1 MRWTAI
7 ALGCGALVLAG
18 CGTDGSTQSV
28 QVDSGQAAVSS
39 EFRVSQAEI
48 ADDVALVLSGQGLP
62 PGEPPAGLAGATTER
77 VVQGRLIRSYA
88 EVNGIELTRTQVEQG
103 RAQLATESGG
113 EEALRDLALQNG
125 IPAEAINDVVETQL
139 LLTAIGLSVSGG
151 GDPAVQG
158 EAALGALSEYSA
170 AIDVEVSP
178 RYGTWDDAQLQIVPG
193 SELSTPDSG
202 EQATS

>member
-62 PGEPPAGLAGATTER
+62 PG
-77 VVQGRLIRSYA
+77 S
-88 EVNGIELTRTQVEQG
+88 
-103 RAQLATESGG
+103 
-113 EEALRDLALQNG
+113 LR
-125 IPAEAINDVVETQL
+125 
-139 LLTAIGLSVSGG
+139 
-151 GDPAVQG
+151 
-158 EAALGALSEYSA
+158 
-170 AIDVEVSP
+170 
-178 RYGTWDDAQLQIVPG
+178 PG
-193 SELSTPDSG
+193 SPAPRPSG
-202 EQATS
+202 SS